1 MAAVC
6 SLSKVK
12 PPLALKLESRLLRAL
27 LYTIF
32 TMSTGQDT
40 THFQALHNTSLQSLD
55 AMLGCLL
62 TETPTSDKLQ
72 HLLEHD
78 QFWLHSKNTQER
90 ARAIWSSAALLQFA
104 TSLPGFNTSS
114 DFPKAGNS
122 VLQPGLYISDPANDI
137 SQQAR
142 SGICWLQRLLLQ
154 RTGKKPS
161 WAMGPHR
168 SESLGD

>member
-72 HLLEHD
+72 HLLE
-78 QFWLHSKNTQER
+78 
-90 ARAIWSSAALLQFA
+90 
-104 TSLPGFNTSS
+104 TSS